1 MMNQPTI
8 SVNKL
13 AESIVSKA
21 AKKRKILKDRKYP
34 DPDFNMGAYHRE
46 AEEAIQRYISLGAM
60 DTNPLDNALNILN
73 QKAPEKIGTIRRIN
87 SNAGSIERFL
97 EMLDDIDLKGGDPE
111 MASSSSQKLKI
122 HNVIVSVRP
131 EIILRGTGPKG
142 VACVGAIK
150 LHMSSS
156 DNFNEEAAGY
166 VSALLQE
173 YTSQILLADGEIV
186 NPSYCQV
193 IDVGNGKVFPG
204 VKATAQRM
212 KDIEAECQN
221 IFGLWPTI

>member
-1 MMNQPTI
+1 MVNQPTI

-21 AKKRKILKDRKYP
+21 ARKRKILMDRKYP

-46 AEEAIQRYISLGAM
+46 SEEAIQMYISAGAVG
-60 DTNPLDNALNILN
+60 TSPLDQALKILN
-73 QKAPEKIGTIRRIN
+73 QQTPTKVGTMRRIN
-87 SNAGSIERFL
+87 SNIGSIERFL
-97 EMLDDIDLKGGDPE
+97 EMLDDIDLKDAVSE
-111 MASSSSQKLKI
+111 MGPSNPPKLKI
-122 HNVIVSVRP
+122 QNVVVSVRP

-142 VACVGAIK
+142 VKCVGAIK

-156 DNFNEEAAGY
+156 DNFTEEAAGY

-173 YTSQILLADGEIV
+173 YTKQFLVTDSEVVQ
-186 NPSYCQV
+186 PTYCQV
-193 IDVGNGKVFPG
+193 IDVGNRKVFPG
-204 VKATAQRM
+204 VKSTAQRM

-221 IFGLWPTI
+221 IFGLWPTL

>member
-34 DPDFNMGAYHRE
+34 DPDFTMGAYHRE
-46 AEEAIQRYISLGAM
+46 AEEAIQMYLGSGAM
-60 DTNPLDNALNILN
+60 DTGPLDTALNILN

-87 SNAGSIERFL
+87 SNVGSIERFL
-97 EMLDDIDLKGGDPE
+97 EMLDDVDLKGGNPE
-111 MASSSSQKLKI
+111 IGSNNPPKLQI
-122 HNVIVSVRP
+122 HNVSVSVRP

-142 VACVGAIK
+142 VSCLGAIK

-156 DNFNEEAAGY
+156 DNFTEEAAGY
-166 VSALLQE
+166 VSTLVQE
-173 YTSQILLADGEIV
+173 FVRQHHLKDGEIV
-186 NPSYCQV
+186 NPNYCQV
-193 IDVGNGKVFPG
+193 IDVGNGIVYPG